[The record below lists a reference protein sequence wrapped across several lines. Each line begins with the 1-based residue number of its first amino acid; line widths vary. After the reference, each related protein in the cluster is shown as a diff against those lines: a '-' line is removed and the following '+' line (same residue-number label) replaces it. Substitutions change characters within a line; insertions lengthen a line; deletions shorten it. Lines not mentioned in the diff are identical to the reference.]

1 MNKKPGDFMLIAFF
15 RTILLYF
22 LVLLTLRVLGKRQV
36 GQLQPADLV
45 FTILLS
51 EILVIPMQDKNIPL
65 LNTFIPVLV
74 LIGLEILM
82 SWFSLKNLKVRTM
95 LQGNSLLVIRNGVVD
110 EAQLRA
116 LRFTMDDILEEL
128 RKKDIFDIST
138 VQYAFVET
146 DGALS
151 VMLKPEFEPATA
163 QDVKAVKEQA
173 LPCVVISDG
182 KIIEKNFKDCGIT
195 PKTFESILKKKKINP
210 EEILLMTLDSL
221 GNENIIRKAAKK

>member
-1 MNKKPGDFMLIAFF
+1 MLIALF

-22 LVLLTLRVLGKRQV
+22 LVLVTLRVLGKRQV

-110 EAQLRA
+110 EAQLRC

-128 RKKDIFDIST
+128 RKKNIFDIST

-146 DGALS
+146 DGTLS
-151 VMLKPEFEPATA
+151 VLLKPEFQPATS
-163 QDVKAVKEQA
+163 QDVNAQKEPKS

-182 KIIEKNFKDCGIT
+182 KIINNNFKDCGMD
-195 PKTFESILKKKKINP
+195 PKKFHALLKKKKIKP
-210 EEILLMTLDSL
+210 EDVLLMTLDSF
-221 GNENIIRKAAKK
+221 GNQNIIRKAEKQ